1 MDHMRLSD
9 ELRQML
15 MENAAWSK
23 VGVEPKMIEEA
34 AEEAPEVEETEEVEE
49 VEETEEEEVV
59 EEAAEVHVCPLCV
72 SQLEGPLDEEALLEH
87 LHSVMTLVDRLTQ
100 INEGEED
107 IEEVIHNTVADLLFG
122 EDEE

>member
-23 VGVEPKMIEEA
+23 IGVEPKMIEEA
-34 AEEAPEVEETEEVEE
+34 T
-49 VEETEEEEVV
+49 EEVV
-59 EEAAEVHVCPLCV
+59 EEAEEVVEEEADFHVCPLCV

-107 IEEVIHNTVADLLFG
+107 IEEVIHNTVAELLFG
-122 EDEE
+122 DEDEE